1 MAQTSTSGSASDQAK
16 KERILAAAKERLS
29 RFGYKKTTV
38 DEIAEQA
45 GVSKRTLYEVF
56 ASKEGLLAELVMA
69 EALAFRKSLLSRM
82 KALADPCEKLALLC
96 ELTRQYF
103 DENPF
108 LGQVLADHARLYAP
122 FLGDEIL
129 WVEDG
134 TRELIAR
141 ILKEGMQTGVFRPME
156 VPATTACVFKVLRGF
171 TYRRA
176 ALDDGNA
183 EWINF
188 IMHAI
193 ALKG

>member
-1 MAQTSTSGSASDQAK
+1 MAQTSTSGSVSDQAK
-16 KERILAAAKERLS
+16 KDRILVAAKERLS

-45 GVSKRTLYEVF
+45 GISKRTLYEMF
-56 ASKEGLLAELVMA
+56 ASKEALLADLVMA
-69 EALAFRKSLLSRM
+69 EALAFRKSILSQM
-82 KALADPCEKLALLC
+82 KALADPREKLELLC

-122 FLGDEIL
+122 FLGNEIL

-134 TRELIAR
+134 TRELINR
-141 ILKEGMQTGVFRPME
+141 ILKEGVQTGVFRAMD
-156 VPATTACVFKVLRGF
+156 VPATTACVFKVMRGF

-176 ALDDGNA
+176 AVDDGNA

-188 IMHAI
+188 IMHAL
-193 ALKG
+193 APKG